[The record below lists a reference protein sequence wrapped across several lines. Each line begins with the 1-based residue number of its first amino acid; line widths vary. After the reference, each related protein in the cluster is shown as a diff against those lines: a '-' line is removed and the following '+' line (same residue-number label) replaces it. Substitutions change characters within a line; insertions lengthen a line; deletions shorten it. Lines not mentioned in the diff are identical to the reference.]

1 MRGHTHL
8 DRSCNQL
15 LELSET
21 PNDCPWAEQAQFPAK
36 SLRRTGRKLHLVPPK
51 RQSDSDIDD
60 SKLSLN

>member
-1 MRGHTHL
+1 MEEAPRVRGHTHL

-36 SLRRTGRKLHLVPPK
+36 SLRRTGRLSISCHQTAV
-51 RQSDSDIDD
+51 RQ
-60 SKLSLN
+60 